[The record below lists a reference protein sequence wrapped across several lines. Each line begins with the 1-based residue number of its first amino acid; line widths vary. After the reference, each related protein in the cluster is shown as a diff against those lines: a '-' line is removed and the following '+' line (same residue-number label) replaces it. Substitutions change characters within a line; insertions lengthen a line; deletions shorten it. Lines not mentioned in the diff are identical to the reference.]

1 MVAVPLR
8 MKIALSDACAPVGNA
23 VCNGLEAVYESR
35 IYAHGSMG
43 NKGMK
48 KTPLAHLALLNQC
61 LAWRERDRGAYVA
74 KQFLRM
80 HKDTYKH

>member
-1 MVAVPLR
+1 
-8 MKIALSDACAPVGNA
+8 
-23 VCNGLEAVYESR
+23 
-35 IYAHGSMG
+35 
-43 NKGMK
+43 MK
-48 KTPLAHLALLNQC
+48 KTQLAHLALLNQC